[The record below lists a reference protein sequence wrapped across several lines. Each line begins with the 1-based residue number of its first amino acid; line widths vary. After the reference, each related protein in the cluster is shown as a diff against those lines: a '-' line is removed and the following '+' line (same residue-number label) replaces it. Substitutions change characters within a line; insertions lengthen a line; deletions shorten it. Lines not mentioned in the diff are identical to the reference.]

1 MAMAAGEADKADER
15 FFTATQR
22 YLQAMSQAVEGK
34 REEIAVEFAILKRE
48 IAKWKSR
55 DQSADAAAET
65 QL

>member
-1 MAMAAGEADKADER
+1 
-15 FFTATQR
+15 
-22 YLQAMSQAVEGK
+22 MSPKKISPAIPLAVG
-34 REEIAVEFAILKRE
+34 VLFAILKRE